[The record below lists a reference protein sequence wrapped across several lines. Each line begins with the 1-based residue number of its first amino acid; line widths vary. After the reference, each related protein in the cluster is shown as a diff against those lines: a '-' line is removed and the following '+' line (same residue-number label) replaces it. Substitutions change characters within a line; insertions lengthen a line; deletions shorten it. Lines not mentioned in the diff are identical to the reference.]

1 MAQILVVE
9 DESIVAHDIEQML
22 EDLGHVVPAFA
33 FTGEEAIQKAEEI
46 HPDLVLM
53 DIMLKGSIDGIE
65 AAEHIRT
72 HDNIPV
78 VYITAHTNEETLQR
92 AKISEPFG
100 YILKPIRSREL
111 HVTIEMALYKSK
123 VKKKLIES
131 RKRLQE
137 SEEQFRNLFENAVLG
152 VYRTTPDG
160 RILMANPALV
170 HMLEYS
176 SFEEL
181 SQLNLEKEGF
191 EPEYPRSAFK
201 ERIERD
207 GQIVGLESAWI
218 RRDGTTLFVRENARV
233 VLDDVGNVLYYE
245 GTIEDITERKKAEEE
260 LMRLSTAVRMT
271 SDSIVITDIDMVILD
286 VNEAALRMYGASKK
300 EDLVGKNALSIIAP
314 EDRRKAQASIEEA
327 LKKGSAG
334 NLECDA
340 ILEDGSRITV
350 ETSMTIMKD
359 AEGKSREIVNITRD
373 ITERKKAEKRMKRRL
388 MKFDLE
394 DGILYLI
401 REPMSIMSIEAFKD
415 LLKVGYPGLVVSRTP
430 KKQFKNTSE
439 YDFEYVWIA
448 ERADEPAIPPDLK
461 EIEHRIEALVDPTA
475 ILIDRLDYLVFKT
488 GYEETLSFVQHVREI
503 AYLRNHIVILCV
515 DPSTLEKRELRQLE
529 KETKEIELLH
539 KARLAEDLLEVL
551 TFVYRQNIVGVKPS
565 YTDIRQE
572 TGVSEPTIRKKIRT
586 LINHGYLTESRKGRS
601 KVVELT
607 EKSRFL
613 FLR

>member
-33 FTGEEAIQKAEEI
+33 LTGEEAIQKAEEI

-53 DIMLKGSIDGIE
+53 DIMLKGNIDGIE

-72 HDNIPV
+72 HDRIPV
-78 VYITAHTNEETLQR
+78 VYITVHTNEETLHR

-111 HVTIEMALYKSK
+111 HVAIEMALYKSK
-123 VKKKLIES
+123 MEKKLTKS

-181 SQLNLEKEGF
+181 SQLNLEEEGF
-191 EPEYPRSAFK
+191 EPEYPRSVFK

-207 GQIVGLESAWI
+207 GQIIGLESAWI
-218 RRDGTTLFVRENARV
+218 RRDGTTLFVRENARA

-271 SDSIVITDIDMVILD
+271 SDSIVITDIEMVILD

-300 EDLVGKNALSIIAP
+300 EDLVGKNAMNIIAP

-340 ILEDGSRITV
+340 ILEDGSRITL

-394 DGILYLI
+394 EGILYLI
-401 REPMSIMSIEAFKD
+401 KEPMSIMFTEIFKD
-415 LLKVGYPGLVVSRTP
+415 LLKVGYPGLIVSRTP

-439 YDFEYVWIA
+439 YDFDYVWIA

-475 ILIDRLDYLVFKT
+475 ILIDRLDYLIFKR
-488 GYEETLSFVQHVREI
+488 GYEETLSFIQHVREI
-503 AYLRNHIVILCV
+503 AYLRNHVVILCV

-529 KETKEIELLH
+529 KETREVALLH
-539 KARLAEDLLEVL
+539 RARLAEDLLEVL
-551 TFVYRQNIVGVKPS
+551 TFVYRQNIVGMKPS